1 MADNAR
7 TFCFLLSTVQS
18 KLAAANSAA
27 FFFFLMLGLVFDHP
41 FLIIGAGLVN
51 LVAYRASDS
60 LRGCF
65 CHGEVTSF
73 RLYVQSSVTL
83 CCTNRCF
90 RCEHTLAYIYQLSR
104 RLHGVN
110 AGFLHRG
117 EMGDTGFNVTPQ
129 QCRQKI
135 RPDNEYQS
143 F

>member
-27 FFFFLMLGLVFDHP
+27 FFFFFLMLGLVFDHP

-65 CHGEVTSF
+65 CHGEAHQFSAVCAELCYPV
-73 RLYVQSSVTL
+73 LYKPMFQV
-83 CCTNRCF
+83 RA
-90 RCEHTLAYIYQLSR
+90 HTPTYISAQPETTWS
-104 RLHGVN
+104 
-110 AGFLHRG
+110 
-117 EMGDTGFNVTPQ
+117 
-129 QCRQKI
+129 
-135 RPDNEYQS
+135 
-143 F
+143 